1 MVKNIH
7 SLGNVEFNDFSSH
20 SVREATCNDMQRKFP
35 DVCVCVWKR
44 ESLFPWRQEPN
55 RFSAHPCS
63 HFSTL
68 EVVARVT
75 EENK

>member
-35 DVCVCVWKR
+35 DVCVCVCVEEGIFVPMATRAKPFQC
-44 ESLFPWRQEPN
+44 SPLFP
-55 RFSAHPCS
+55 
-63 HFSTL
+63 L
-68 EVVARVT
+68 
-75 EENK
+75 